1 MKKKM
6 FLISLLGILVIS
18 FCAVYLQAEENA
30 KLQAAPLN
38 PEFIQYINEGKLN
51 IQYTDKTGRIPSPVS
66 LSHVRPAA
74 KRRGTVTPPYPTR
87 YDLRDYSKVTGV
99 RDQGSCGSCW
109 AHATYASMESCYS
122 LTEFMDFSEQDM
134 VDNNGFD
141 DAGCDGGNS
150 WVSTAYLA
158 RWSGAVLEADVP
170 YGVRAVSDNSA
181 LVSHHMQQSIWIPQ
195 RANGLDNDILKHSIT
210 TYGALYIGIYA
221 DETSVYYNSAT
232 SAYYVDG
239 DITPNHD
246 VTIVGW
252 DDDYSASNFRLTPPG
267 NGAFIVK
274 NSWGTNF
281 GMDGYFYVSY
291 YDQTL
296 TDPVCF
302 SHTGEYTNYGNNY
315 QYDTYGWL
323 TSYGY
328 GTTVAYGANVFT
340 ANSNQPIQAVGL
352 YINDS
357 NVQLDISVYK
367 GVSGGPV
374 NGTLA
379 SSKSTTIAYP
389 GFYTIPLDAHVPVAN
404 GEAFSV
410 VVRYENDSYTY
421 PIPCE
426 VPYPGFASNVTA
438 NAGESFIS
446 TNGTSWEDVSGS
458 SDQINVCIKAFSG
471 FAQIS
476 MDMQAARETVA
487 AWIVSRDIA
496 KVSVSIGDTAGISVN
511 KIIIYR
517 KSGDSASYSVW
528 KEINYSEFQ
537 NDSYTVVDAYLD
549 DLYTYSYKAA
559 AFTESGTVCGRTP
572 SRSVN

>member
-1 MKKKM
+1 
-6 FLISLLGILVIS
+6 
-18 FCAVYLQAEENA
+18 
-30 KLQAAPLN
+30 
-38 PEFIQYINEGKLN
+38 EGKLN

-74 KRRGTVTPPYPTR
+74 KRRGTVTPSYPAK
-87 YDLRDYSKVTGV
+87 YDLRDYGKVTGV

-109 AHATYASMESCYS
+109 AHATYASMESCYIP
-122 LTEFMDFSEQDM
+122 TEYMDFSEQDM

-141 DAGCDGGNS
+141 IAGCDGGNS
-150 WVSTAYLA
+150 LISTAYLV

-170 YGVRAVSDNSA
+170 YGARSDSDNSA
-181 LVSHHMQQSIWIPQ
+181 LVSHHLQQAIWIPQ
-195 RANGLDNDILKHSIT
+195 RENGLDNDILKHCIT
-210 TYGALYIGIYA
+210 TYGALYIAMYA
-221 DETSVYYNSAT
+221 DETSIYYNSFT
-232 SAYYVDG
+232 SAYYVDA

-281 GMDGYFYVSY
+281 GIDGYFYVSY

-302 SHTGEYTNYGNNY
+302 SNTGAYTNYGNNY

-323 TSYGY
+323 GSLGY
-328 GTTVAYGANVFT
+328 GTTVAYGANIFT

-352 YINDS
+352 YTTDS

-367 GVSGGPV
+367 DVSDEPAS
-374 NGTLA
+374 GTLV

-389 GFYTIPLDAHVPVAN
+389 GYHTIPLDSHVPVAN

-426 VPYPGFASNVTA
+426 GAYPGFSSDATA
-438 NAGESFIS
+438 NAGESYIS
-446 TNGTSWEDVSGS
+446 ADGTSWEDVSGVG
-458 SDQINVCIKAFSG
+458 QMNVCIKAFSG

-487 AWIVSRDIA
+487 GWIVSRDIA
-496 KVSVSIGDTAGISVN
+496 KVSVSIGDTADFSVN

-517 KSGDSASYSVW
+517 KTGD
-528 KEINYSEFQ
+528 
-537 NDSYTVVDAYLD
+537 
-549 DLYTYSYKAA
+549 
-559 AFTESGTVCGRTP
+559 
-572 SRSVN
+572 